1 MSKPLIQLA
10 LDFIT
15 IPSAVRMAVLASE
28 PVDIVEVGT
37 PLCKA
42 GGMPAVSAIREV
54 CPDKLVVAD
63 VKTPDVGALEA
74 EMCFNAGADIMT
86 VIGGAAL
93 ATTRQALETAKKHNK
108 HAQME
113 LTGVRDIIARAKE
126 WKDVGVEW
134 MVYHRGW
141 DEQGADG
148 REWTEQ
154 DLATI
159 GELID
164 MGFDVTVT
172 GGLNAE
178 LVPFFKGLNPKAL
191 IFGRSIH
198 QTEDPYRS
206 AMKVREAVEKVW

>member
-10 LDFIT
+10 LDFVS
-15 IPSAVRMAVLASE
+15 IPSAVRMAVLASD
-28 PVDIVEVGT
+28 PLDVIEVGT

-42 GGMPAVSAIREV
+42 GGMAAVSAIREV

-74 EMCFNAGADIMT
+74 EICFNAGADIMT

-93 ATTRQALETAKKHNK
+93 VTARQALMTAEKHKK

-113 LTGVRDIIARAKE
+113 LTGVRDILSRAPE
-126 WKDVGVEW
+126 WKEAGVKW
-134 MVYHRGW
+134 MVYHLGW
-141 DEQGADG
+141 DEQGFDG
-148 REWTEQ
+148 REWTEE
-154 DLATI
+154 DLTVI

-164 MGFDVTVT
+164 MGFDVTIT
-172 GGLNAE
+172 GGLDAD
-178 LVPFFKGLNPKAL
+178 LLTFFQGLNPKAL